1 METMPTAVFKHKK
14 AGNYTGNYTYFKESL
29 PSASVLYPVIQS
41 HAHLYCVI

>member
-14 AGNYTGNYTYFKESL
+14 AGNYTGNYTYFKGSL

-41 HAHLYCVI
+41 QVHLYCVI